1 MQNIK
6 NVIHQLIKYS
16 IVDEQIQDILIQQ
29 LNQQQDQLD
38 IAVLAE
44 QIENTVSH
52 SDINLILK
60 PIQDE
65 INESKLASDKLSQQL
80 KQVKLLVNQ
89 LDYQCLGKANKMD
102 IEIQQQNTSKLQSQ
116 IQDCNSK
123 IAQILQQ
130 LDLIGFN
137 TQQLIQEQFSSQI
150 EILEQNVQKS
160 VLESLDTIFQCNF
173 QKYEKMMQNYEK
185 MQFQMETKADQSQ
198 FAEIMQSKVNMQQFI
213 QTKTKLYDTLN
224 HIKYLMEAVLQ
235 FFEATISEQDSI
247 NMRKSDQIKSI
258 NLIKSIITKLLPNEE
273 QKQIP
278 QKFNVKLKPTIFKT
292 IQHQRRIKTEIND

>member
-6 NVIHQLIKYS
+6 NVILQLIKYS
-16 IVDEQIQDILIQQ
+16 IVDEQIQEILIQQ
-29 LNQQQDQLD
+29 LHEQQDQLD

-65 INESKLASDKLSQQL
+65 INQQKLASDKFDKQL
-80 KQVKLLVNQ
+80 KQVKLLMSQ

-102 IEIQQQNTSKLQSQ
+102 IEIQQQNNIKLQSQ

-130 LDLIGFN
+130 QDII
-137 TQQLIQEQFSSQI
+137 TQNNHQLIQDQFLEQI
-150 EILEQNVQKS
+150 ETLEQNIKKS
-160 VLESLDTIFQCNF
+160 VLVTLDSIYQCNF
-173 QKYEKMMQNYEK
+173 QKYDKLLQNYEK
-185 MQFQMETKADQSQ
+185 MTFILETKADQSQ
-198 FAEIMQSKVNMQQFI
+198 FAEIMQSKVSMQQYL
-213 QTKTKLYDTLN
+213 QTKTKLFDTLN
-224 HIKYLMEAVLQ
+224 HLKYMMEAVLQ
-235 FFEATISEQDSI
+235 FFEASISEQDSI

-258 NLIKSIITKLLPNEE
+258 NLIKSIIIKLIPNEE
-273 QKQIP
+273 QKQIL